1 MSFEAIYLFSRTFK
15 NNYWRCILNYI
26 INSAFDINRNF
37 SRHKINVCKMF
48 FLFLFS
54 YICSWLFVSKF
65 LFFVTFL
72 DAFGSHTGCLPWKM
86 SVSVIGHIVPWFYHL
101 VSFPR
106 SMNQDTIYEDGLHVR
121 KAVGRSLHVRIV
133 CGTVRV
139 IGKDF
144 CNRGIYVQPLR
155 LAQFRLSKVRI
166 TDTFVTKTRKYFV
179 VSYVF

>member
-1 MSFEAIYLFSRTFK
+1 MLS
-15 NNYWRCILNYI
+15 
-26 INSAFDINRNF
+26 
-37 SRHKINVCKMF
+37 
-48 FLFLFS
+48 LFLFS
-54 YICSWLFVSKF
+54 HVCSWLFISKF
-65 LFFVTFL
+65 LFFVTFP
-72 DAFGSHTGCLPWKM
+72 DAFGSHAGCLPWKM

-139 IGKDF
+139 IGKGF
-144 CNRGIYVQPLR
+144 CNRGIYVQALR